1 MMNTGFVFDPIVRF
15 YKRDIDFSMHTTVN
29 DNFFIDF
36 FFEISDAKGKKEGFH
51 HSIYLFKC
59 L

>member
-36 FFEISDAKGKKEGFH
+36 FFEISDEKGKKEGHH
-51 HSIYLFKC
+51 HSIIFI
-59 L
+59 